1 MNKKQKEPELMKD
14 RRITLRFNQTQ
25 YEMIERNASQAELSV
40 SEYIRQMI
48 LTGSVPINYE
58 VVVDMPEIKAMAR
71 DLEGA
76 CNNLNQI
83 AKYFNMGGLRSMQV
97 QQEINSCVNAI
108 FKIRDSLARLEGNHY
123 GDH

>member
-40 SEYIRQMI
+40 SEYLRQMI
-48 LTGSVPINYE
+48 LTGSVPISYE
-58 VVVDMPEIKAMAR
+58 VVVAMPEIQEMAR

-76 CNNLNQI
+76 CTNLNQI

-97 QQEINSCVNAI
+97 QQDINSCVNAI

>member
-40 SEYIRQMI
+40 SEYIRQML
-48 LTGSVPINYE
+48 LTGSVPISYE
-58 VVVDMPEIKAMAR
+58 VVVAMPEIQAMAR

-97 QQEINSCVNAI
+97 QQDINSCVNAI
-108 FKIRDSLARLEGNHY
+108 FKIRDSLAKLEGNYY